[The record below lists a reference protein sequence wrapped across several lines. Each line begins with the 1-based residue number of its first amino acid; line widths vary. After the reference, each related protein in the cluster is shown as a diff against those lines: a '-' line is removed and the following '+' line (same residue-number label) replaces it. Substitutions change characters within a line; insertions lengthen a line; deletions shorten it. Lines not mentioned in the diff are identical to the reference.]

1 MKITYDTVADRIS
14 CPDLTDQQT
23 AQLQGLLSSAL
34 ARNTPVR
41 EVAALLMSCATTAKS
56 SE

>member
-41 EVAALLMSCATTAKS
+41 EVAALLMSYATTAKS